1 MLNDVLGEKNAAAIA
16 RVDGILKHVEGGG
29 RNRPTFTTP
38 TNPNIPTKTVI
49 DDDVE

>member
-1 MLNDVLGEKNAAAIA
+1 MQDLLGEKNAAAIA
-16 RVDGILKHVEGGG
+16 RVDGILKRVEGGG

-38 TNPNIPTKTVI
+38 TNPNITTKT